1 MLKNRF
7 GFNFWPSFTDLMLS
21 FVLIVLIIL
30 FVVSK
35 MIAAGTENL
44 DRARRSQQSI
54 ETQIEQG
61 IGKQYK
67 VVTLSD
73 RDGANINKEMANRQA
88 DVHIID
94 KLDRQ
99 TITFS
104 DKVLFDSGQ
113 SDIKAAGYEI
123 LNVVGPIIAKNL
135 DNIGEIQIQGHAD
148 ISFEDDFDLQLAANR
163 AIAVY
168 KFLQVNVGIDPAQY
182 LMSAT
187 SFGKYKPVGRDA
199 GNDYSYAQLQ
209 AANANETLMA
219 KNRRIEIVLFYKN
232 HKNQ

>member
-21 FVLIVLIIL
+21 FVLVVLIVL

-44 DRARRSQQSI
+44 DRARQSQQQI
-54 ETQIEQG
+54 QTQIEQG
-61 IGKQYK
+61 INTQYK
-67 VVTLSD
+67 VLTLSD
-73 RDGANINKEMANRQA
+73 RYGTDINKEMANHPA
-88 DVHIID
+88 DIYIIN

-104 DKVLFDSGQ
+104 DKVLFDSGE
-113 SDIKAAGYEI
+113 SDIKPAGYDI
-123 LNVVGPIIAKNL
+123 LNIVGPILASNL

-148 ISFEDDFDLQLAANR
+148 ISFEDDFNLQLAANR

-168 KFLQVNVGIDPAQY
+168 KFLQVNVGIDPSHY

-187 SFGKYKPVGRDA
+187 SFGKYKPVGREA
-199 GNDYSYAQLQ
+199 GSDYTYEKLQ
-209 AANANETLMA
+209 QANADETLMA
-219 KNRRIEIVLFYKN
+219 RNRRIEIVLFYKN
-232 HKNQ
+232 QKN

>member
-21 FVLIVLIIL
+21 FVLVVLIIL

-44 DRARRSQQSI
+44 DRARQSQQKI
-54 ETQIEQG
+54 QTQIEQD

-73 RDGANINKEMANRQA
+73 RDGTDINKEMANRQA
-88 DVHIID
+88 DVYIID

-113 SDIKAAGYEI
+113 SDIKPAGYDI
-123 LNVVGPIIAKNL
+123 LNVVG
-135 DNIGEIQIQGHAD
+135 
-148 ISFEDDFDLQLAANR
+148 
-163 AIAVY
+163 
-168 KFLQVNVGIDPAQY
+168 
-182 LMSAT
+182 T
-187 SFGKYKPVGRDA
+187 SI
-199 GNDYSYAQLQ
+199 YSS
-209 AANANETLMA
+209 T
-219 KNRRIEIVLFYKN
+219 KSK
-232 HKNQ
+232 K